1 MTKIP
6 KFFFL
11 KKKYKF
17 IKKAVDY
24 IEVLETFFGENVGDQ
39 SKLSEV
45 SEEKKTP
52 ILEKKKSS
60 LILKKCDS
68 TFFVHGNAF
77 ILTSNGES
85 PLLPGSTTTVS
96 PVKEL
101 GPRKAETMQNFS
113 YSRTTSINSFKYYDD
128 NKSDFT
134 FQMES
139 GESSLSDVKKIIPL
153 ENKEITQKRKSKSI
167 WCKCNFFGCGVV

>member
-1 MTKIP
+1 M
-6 KFFFL
+6 
-11 KKKYKF
+11 
-17 IKKAVDY
+17 
-24 IEVLETFFGENVGDQ
+24 DQ
-39 SKLSEV
+39 SKLSEI

-77 ILTSNGES
+77 TLTSNGES

-96 PVKEL
+96 PVREL
-101 GPRKAETMQNFS
+101 GPRKIETMQNFS
-113 YSRTTSINSFKYYDD
+113 YSRTTSINSLKYYDD

-134 FQMES
+134 FQIES
-139 GESSLSDVKKIIPL
+139 GESSLSDVKKNLPL
-153 ENKEITQKRKSKSI
+153 ENTEMAPKKKSKSI
-167 WCKCNFFGCGVV
+167 WCNLFGCGVV